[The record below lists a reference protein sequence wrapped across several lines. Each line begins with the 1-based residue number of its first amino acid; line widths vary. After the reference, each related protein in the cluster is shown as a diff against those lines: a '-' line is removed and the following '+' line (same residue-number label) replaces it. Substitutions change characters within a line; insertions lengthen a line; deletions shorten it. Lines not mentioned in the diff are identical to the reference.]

1 MCKSGLRRSHA
12 TERRMHPRH
21 PLLPAVGCVNA
32 FPVVGRT
39 AGQGHW
45 LWLLGCFESG
55 QVDLILMLREPSSK
69 GLLRN
74 FHTWNRVH
82 PGGRRCFRVIV
93 ESSGITPGPADRP
106 VAREKGPA
114 TLGLHSCSPLEE
126 VGYRRKST
134 RILSPLPLPIP

>member
-21 PLLPAVGCVNA
+21 PLLPAVCCVDA

-39 AGQGHW
+39 AGQGRRR
-45 LWLLGCFESG
+45 WLLGCFESG

-69 GLLRN
+69 GLLRK

-93 ESSGITPGPADRP
+93 ESSGITPGPAD
-106 VAREKGPA
+106 KGPA

-126 VGYRRKST
+126 VGYRWKST
-134 RILSPLPLPIP
+134 RILSLLPLPIP